1 MITKTE
7 RKKLKKYL
15 KDDYSSEISS
25 MLEEKGIRNRYGN
38 PYTNQYIRVIFSGKR
53 TNMIIEKMFFDL
65 YSQRKEQV
73 EQLKQI
79 KENLLNKKTE
89 ASTSVK

>member
-65 YSQRKEQV
+65 YNQRKEQV

-79 KENLLNKKTE
+79 KENILNKKTE

>member
-15 KDDYSSEISS
+15 KDDYSGEISS
-25 MLEEKGIRNRYGN
+25 MLEEKGIRNRHGN